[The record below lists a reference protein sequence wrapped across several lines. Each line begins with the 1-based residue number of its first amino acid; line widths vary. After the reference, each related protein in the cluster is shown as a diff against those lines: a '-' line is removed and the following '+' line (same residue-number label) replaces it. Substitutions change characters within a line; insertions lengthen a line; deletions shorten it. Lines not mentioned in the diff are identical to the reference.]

1 VFPLP
6 PPFLI
11 PPLVRECWPLI
22 FIHQFNHV
30 IIISRLLFG
39 RCKFHK
45 QVLNR
50 LKCLAPSIIPISISL
65 ALLSGWSHILLNDLI
80 SGWKWFVG
88 DWRQPLKWIVWLSG
102 GGFLAIWGALEL
114 LLSQW
119 FLFCHLLGC
128 QGSGL
133 MNFPLIR
140 LTVSG
145 CARPKILLTK
155 CKLVS
160 TLLVLR
166 CSVKSP
172 WSCWQ
177 F

>member
-1 VFPLP
+1 MEFHVFQFLLNVSSLSVALHLAICLSVLGHQWQLTRPALPLP
-6 PPFLI
+6 VFAGCPGCFFIKQSRQTLSAPFL
-11 PPLVRECWPLI
+11 
-22 FIHQFNHV
+22 
-30 IIISRLLFG
+30 
-39 RCKFHK
+39 
-45 QVLNR
+45 
-50 LKCLAPSIIPISISL
+50 
-65 ALLSGWSHILLNDLI
+65 
-80 SGWKWFVG
+80 
-88 DWRQPLKWIVWLSG
+88 WLSG

-160 TLLVLR
+160 TLLVLC
-166 CSVKSP
+166 CSHR
-172 WSCWQ
+172 Q
-177 F
+177 